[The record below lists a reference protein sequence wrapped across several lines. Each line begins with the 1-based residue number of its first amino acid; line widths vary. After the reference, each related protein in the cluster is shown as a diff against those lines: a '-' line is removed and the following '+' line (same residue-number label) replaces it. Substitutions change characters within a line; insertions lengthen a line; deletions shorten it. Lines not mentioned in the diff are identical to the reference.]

1 MPQPYC
7 NPFDFQK
14 IWLAISSKAINLT
27 AENQICQEFVDLGT
41 LL

>member
-7 NPFDFQK
+7 NPFDFQEK
-14 IWLAISSKAINLT
+14 WLAGSSKAIGLT
-27 AENQICQEFVDLGT
+27 AENQIWQESVDLWT